1 MEDSCEV
8 YMAIAEGSEAGW
20 GERTVPVKVWEM
32 LQGLWRSLL
41 AMWVGRGSLNRR
53 VTAFDL
59 DLQSVAMV
67 GGEAQEL
74 WVQLLLR
81 GQGHQCQHES
91 PQLGKAKPALSG
103 QGLPRIRRRSCSGLV
118 GTSESRAQKCL

>member
-1 MEDSCEV
+1 
-8 YMAIAEGSEAGW
+8 
-20 GERTVPVKVWEM
+20 M
-32 LQGLWRSLL
+32 LQGLASSPSE
-41 AMWVGRGSLNRR
+41 VGGEGTLSRR

-59 DLQSVAMV
+59 DLQSVTVV

-74 WVQLLLR
+74 RVQLLLR

-91 PQLGKAKPALSG
+91 PQLGRAKPALSR

-118 GTSESRAQKCL
+118 GASESRAQKLRPFAL